1 MARVLLIEDDV
12 RLAAMVADY
21 LRPAGLDAA
30 HAATGS
36 AGLAEL
42 QRGAFDLV
50 LLDLM
55 LPDGDGLDVFRRIR
69 ALRGASAQ
77 TPVIM
82 LTARGDPLDKV
93 VGLEIGAEDYVAKP
107 FEPRELLARIRV
119 VLRRGQ
125 AGAASSARRSCV
137 SAVSK
142 SIPRRAPCASTASI
156 GRRRAA
162 SSTFSSRWPSA
173 PGACCRAN
181 NSPNSSGGEA
191 QAYDPAL
198 DRSIDVHI
206 ARLRS
211 LIEDDPK
218 SPRRIITVRGAGYVF
233 ARVAGRGAAREQ
245 ARGALVMRR
254 LYLRIY
260 LAVLA
265 SVVLS
270 VLLAGLAWRVFGDSE
285 RLPNQAFFREAA
297 TTILPPAGAGPQ
309 AQREALQRWSALSG
323 FDLALLDP
331 SGRIVAAAGE
341 RAMAM
346 VASPA
351 GPRWG
356 PFAPMASVFPTGA
369 RLSPRARL
377 LRAGRRAFSGASIS
391 SARWRSRRSLS
402 RCARG
407 PSCDG

>member
-1 MARVLLIEDDV
+1 MHTCAAVPAIVTSSLVQEFPMPRVLLIEDDV

-21 LRPAGLDAA
+21 LRAAGLDAA

-125 AGAASSARRSCV
+125 GGSQQ
-137 SAVSK
+137 
-142 SIPRRAPCASTASI
+142 RAPI
-156 GRRRAA
+156 MRFGRLEIDPEARAVRIDGA
-162 SSTFSSRWPSA
+162 ERQATSRQFDLLVA
-173 PGACCRAN
+173 MAERAGRVL
-181 NSPNSSGGEA
+181 SREQLAELVGGEA

-206 ARLRS
+206 ARLRA

-233 ARVAGRGAAREQ
+233 ARSQDEAPHDPR
-245 ARGALVMRR
+245 
-254 LYLRIY
+254 
-260 LAVLA
+260 
-265 SVVLS
+265 
-270 VLLAGLAWRVFGDSE
+270 
-285 RLPNQAFFREAA
+285 READ
-297 TTILPPAGAGPQ
+297 
-309 AQREALQRWSALSG
+309 S
-323 FDLALLDP
+323 
-331 SGRIVAAAGE
+331 
-341 RAMAM
+341 
-346 VASPA
+346 
-351 GPRWG
+351 
-356 PFAPMASVFPTGA
+356 
-369 RLSPRARL
+369 
-377 LRAGRRAFSGASIS
+377 
-391 SARWRSRRSLS
+391 
-402 RCARG
+402 
-407 PSCDG
+407 